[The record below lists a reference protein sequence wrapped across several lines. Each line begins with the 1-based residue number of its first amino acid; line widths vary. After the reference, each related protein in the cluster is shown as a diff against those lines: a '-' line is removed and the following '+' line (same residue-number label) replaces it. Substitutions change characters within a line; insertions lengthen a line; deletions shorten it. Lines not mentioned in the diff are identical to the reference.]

1 MYLNIDVKLTE
12 EQLKQI
18 EEQAKVQLDDIVLA
32 GKLDGVIKDTI
43 KGVVRSIVN
52 EEIQTKNYRRL
63 ITDRVEKILM
73 DEVINEKWHF
83 NMDNFNIYDFKLCRF
98 NSTE

>member
-52 EEIQTKNYRRL
+52 EEIQTKGYRKL
-63 ITDRVEKILM
+63 IAGRVEKILM
-73 DEVINEKWHF
+73 DEQK
-83 NMDNFNIYDFKLCRF
+83 
-98 NSTE
+98 

>member
-52 EEIQTKNYRRL
+52 EEIQTKGYRKL
-63 ITDRVEKILM
+63 ISGRVEKILL
-73 DEVINEKWHF
+73 DDIGVF
-83 NMDNFNIYDFKLCRF
+83 
-98 NSTE
+98 

>member
-63 ITDRVEKILM
+63 ITDRVEKILL
-73 DEVINEKWHF
+73 DDIGVF
-83 NMDNFNIYDFKLCRF
+83 
-98 NSTE
+98 

>member
-1 MYLNIDVKLTE
+1 MYLNIDIKLTE
-12 EQLKQI
+12 QQIKQI

-63 ITDRVEKILM
+63 IADRVERILIE
-73 DEVINEKWHF
+73 DVGVYWLK
-83 NMDNFNIYDFKLCRF
+83 DFM
-98 NSTE
+98 NV

>member
-18 EEQAKVQLDDIVLA
+18 EEQAKLQLDDIVLA

-52 EEIQTKNYRRL
+52 EEIQTKGYRKL
-63 ITDRVEKILM
+63 ISGRVENILL
-73 DEVINEKWHF
+73 EENK
-83 NMDNFNIYDFKLCRF
+83 
-98 NSTE
+98 

>member
-1 MYLNIDVKLTE
+1 MYLNIDVKLTD

-52 EEIQTKNYRRL
+52 EEIQTKGYRKL
-63 ITDRVEKILM
+63 IAGRVEKILI
-73 DEVINEKWHF
+73 DEN
-83 NMDNFNIYDFKLCRF
+83 
-98 NSTE
+98 

>member
-52 EEIQTKNYRRL
+52 EEIQTKGYRKL
-63 ITDRVEKILM
+63 IAGRVEKILM
-73 DEVINEKWHF
+73 DRGEDE
-83 NMDNFNIYDFKLCRF
+83 
-98 NSTE
+98 

>member
-52 EEIQTKNYRRL
+52 EEIQTKGYRKL
-63 ITDRVEKILM
+63 ISGRVEKILL
-73 DEVINEKWHF
+73 DE
-83 NMDNFNIYDFKLCRF
+83 
-98 NSTE
+98 

>member
-63 ITDRVEKILM
+63 IADRVEKILL
-73 DEVINEKWHF
+73 DEVINE
-83 NMDNFNIYDFKLCRF
+83 
-98 NSTE
+98 

>member
-18 EEQAKVQLDDIVLA
+18 EEQAKVQLNDSIIE
-32 GKLDGVIKDTI
+32 GKLDMLIKDTI
-43 KGVVRSIVN
+43 KGVIRSIVN

-63 ITDRVEKILM
+63 IANRVEKVLM
-73 DEVINEKWHF
+73 EEV
-83 NMDNFNIYDFKLCRF
+83 
-98 NSTE
+98 

>member
-1 MYLNIDVKLTE
+1 MYLNIDVKLTD

-52 EEIQTKNYRRL
+52 EEIQTKGYRKL
-63 ITDRVEKILM
+63 ISGRVEKILL
-73 DEVINEKWHF
+73 DE
-83 NMDNFNIYDFKLCRF
+83 
-98 NSTE
+98 

>member
-1 MYLNIDVKLTE
+1 MYLKIDFELTE
-12 EQLKQI
+12 QQIKQI
-18 EEQAKVQLDDIVLA
+18 EEQAKIHLDDAVVG

-43 KGVVRSIVN
+43 KGCIRSIVN

-73 DEVINEKWHF
+73 DEIK
-83 NMDNFNIYDFKLCRF
+83 D
-98 NSTE
+98 

>member
-18 EEQAKVQLDDIVLA
+18 EEQAKVQLDDIVLE

-52 EEIQTKNYRRL
+52 EEIQTKGYRKL
-63 ITDRVEKILM
+63 IAGRVEKILL
-73 DEVINEKWHF
+73 DEK
-83 NMDNFNIYDFKLCRF
+83 
-98 NSTE
+98 

>member
-12 EQLKQI
+12 EQLKRI
-18 EEQAKVQLDDIVLA
+18 EEQAKLQLDDIVLA

-52 EEIQTKNYRRL
+52 EEIQTKGYRKL
-63 ITDRVEKILM
+63 ISGRVENILL
-73 DEVINEKWHF
+73 EENK
-83 NMDNFNIYDFKLCRF
+83 
-98 NSTE
+98 

>member
-73 DEVINEKWHF
+73 DEVINEK
-83 NMDNFNIYDFKLCRF
+83 
-98 NSTE
+98 

>member
-1 MYLNIDVKLTE
+1 MYLNIDIKLTE
-12 EQLKQI
+12 QQIKQI

-63 ITDRVEKILM
+63 IADRVERILIE
-73 DEVINEKWHF
+73 DVGV
-83 NMDNFNIYDFKLCRF
+83 Y
-98 NSTE
+98 

>member
-1 MYLNIDVKLTE
+1 M
-12 EQLKQI
+12 
-18 EEQAKVQLDDIVLA
+18 QLDDIVLA

-63 ITDRVEKILM
+63 IADRVERILIE
-73 DEVINEKWHF
+73 DVGV
-83 NMDNFNIYDFKLCRF
+83 Y
-98 NSTE
+98 

>member
-1 MYLNIDVKLTE
+1 MYLNIDIKLTE
-12 EQLKQI
+12 QQLKQI

-63 ITDRVEKILM
+63 IADRVEKILLE
-73 DEVINEKWHF
+73 D
-83 NMDNFNIYDFKLCRF
+83 
-98 NSTE
+98 